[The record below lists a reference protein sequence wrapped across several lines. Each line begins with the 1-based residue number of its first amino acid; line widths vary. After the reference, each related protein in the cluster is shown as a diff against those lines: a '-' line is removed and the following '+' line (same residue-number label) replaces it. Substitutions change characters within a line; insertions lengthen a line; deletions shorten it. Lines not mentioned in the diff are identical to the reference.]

1 MSTSL
6 VRDIACPNCGEA
18 HPLNIYTSIN
28 IADNPELKER
38 VLDESIFDYQCEDCG
53 YMAEITYPLVY
64 HDPKAGYMILLL
76 NQGQEFEGVDV
87 PSALDN
93 VVKRRV
99 ESLAELKEKILIFDA
114 GCSDVAVELVKNALR
129 GIITKTYQTDEVDCY
144 FSRKAEDG
152 SLEFAIFIRS
162 SNEPVYH
169 STKSEVYEQSSEILR
184 TIGYEEEN
192 SFIMVN
198 RDFADAL
205 LEEYK
210 GS

>member
-1 MSTSL
+1 MSTSIIS
-6 VRDIACPNCGEA
+6 DIACPNCGKI
-18 HPLNIYTSIN
+18 HSLQIFTSVN

-38 VLDESIFDYQCEDCG
+38 VLDESLFDYHCDECD
-53 YMAEITYPLVY
+53 YYSEITYPMVY
-64 HDPKAGYMILLL
+64 HDPKAGYMIVLL
-76 NQGQEFEGVDV
+76 NQGQEYEELSIPPV
-87 PSALDN
+87 LNN

-99 ESLAELKEKILIFDA
+99 YSLAELKEKVLIFDS
-114 GCSDVAVELVKNALR
+114 GYSDVAVELVKNALR

-144 FSRKAEDG
+144 FSRKADDG

-169 STKSEVYEQSSEILR
+169 STKAEVYEQSSEILR
-184 TIGYEEEN
+184 SIGFEERGN
-192 SFIMVN
+192 FIKVD
-198 RDFADAL
+198 RDFASAI